1 MMKDLVTDLQLY
13 LNKFSGLSSLNVGK
27 AHVVTGDSN
36 IDPIK
41 VMHGTILGVCHF

>member
-13 LNKFSGLSSLNVGK
+13 LNKFSGLSSQNVGK